1 MMTNVDQPEAAPNGG
16 PDFTGAQTMN
26 EKIMVVD
33 DEPGMLA
40 LLEIVLRRKGYTV
53 LTAGGAYQ
61 ALDLLAKEKPDLF
74 ILDIIMPGITGLEL
88 CRQLRNRPDTAQI
101 PVLMLSG
108 WPDAEAAQRGFAAGA
123 DDYLPKATSHVQ
135 IVKRVQA
142 LLSRSNGR
150 QRLCTV
156 L

>member
-1 MMTNVDQPEAAPNGG
+1 MTTTDQPEAVPSSSLE
-16 PDFTGAQTMN
+16 FTGAQRMN

-40 LLEIVLRRKGYTV
+40 LLDIVLRRKGYTV
-53 LTAGGAYQ
+53 LMAGGAYQ
-61 ALDLLAKEKPDLF
+61 ALDLLSKEMPDLF
-74 ILDIIMPGITGLEL
+74 ILDIVMPGITGLEL

-108 WPDAEAAQRGFAAGA
+108 WPDADAAQRGFAAGA
-123 DDYLPKATSHVQ
+123 NDFLPKTTSHIH

-142 LLSRSNGR
+142 LLSRYGGR
-150 QRLCTV
+150 QRLCNV
-156 L
+156 M